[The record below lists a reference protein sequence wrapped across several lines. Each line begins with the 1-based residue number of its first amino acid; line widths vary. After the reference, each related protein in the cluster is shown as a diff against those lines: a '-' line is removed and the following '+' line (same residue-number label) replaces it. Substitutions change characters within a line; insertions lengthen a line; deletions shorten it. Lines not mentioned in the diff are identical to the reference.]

1 MTQAQLKRKFPRLVR
16 KAEES
21 TRIKF
26 KHKPVLKFRARA
38 YPQTTLKASRDRA
51 VVKTVHVQVSK
62 RMARE
67 DPKLAEVCVLHE
79 LRETLY
85 FQRGYSERQAD
96 LKAQRFESGDMRRAG
111 FGDRKKLGWLL
122 RKHYGR

>member
-1 MTQAQLKRKFPRLVR
+1 MTQASLRRKFSGLVR
-16 KAEES
+16 KAETS

-26 KHKPVLKFRARA
+26 KHKPVLKFRERA
-38 YPQTTLKASRDRA
+38 YPQTTGQMSRDRTN
-51 VVKTVHVQVSK
+51 VKTVHVQVSK

-67 DPKLAEVCVLHE
+67 APKLAVICILHE

-85 FQRGYSERQAD
+85 FQRGYSARQAD
-96 LKAQRFESGDMRRAG
+96 LKAQRFERGDMRRAG

-122 RKHYGR
+122 RKYYGR